1 MSENGKIDWE
11 WIYDQMASSDEDS
24 VEEMEYADSS
34 TLTES
39 QLRAKE
45 AILKQREQKRLAEN
59 SKGVEVIEI
68 DPEAAHNE
76 GQAAPSNIASGGE
89 GAADKDEG
97 EVQEVGDTST
107 DQMKYPKAGD
117 AIQFKER
124 DIWHNAQVL
133 GRGGKASSRLHAGY
147 FNLMVDSQKIGVYLD
162 RVEWRRVGQSEDENI
177 PQRKKYAALV
187 PVEEATRSVIAQR
200 NTSRNEQSSKFFR
213 AIRAMEAK
221 YKEEE
226 DGGDPAE
233 RDAELE
239 MRLDEQRSAG
249 EVALEDL
256 MDCFAERQENGEG
269 GEDIDLEGE
278 STSSEG
284 TAEDEIFDE
293 F

>member
-59 SKGVEVIEI
+59 SKEVEVIEI

-89 GAADKDEG
+89 GAADQDEG

-107 DQMKYPKAGD
+107 DQMKYPKAGE
-117 AIQFKER
+117 AIQIKER
-124 DIWHNAQVL
+124 GGWQNAQVL

-200 NTSRNEQSSKFFR
+200 NTSRKEQRDKFF
-213 AIRAMEAK
+213 RAMEAK
-221 YKEEE
+221 YRRGE

-249 EVALEDL
+249 EVARQDL
-256 MDCFAERQENGEG
+256 MDYFVERQENGEG
-269 GEDIDLEGE
+269 GEEVDLEGE

-284 TAEDEIFDE
+284 TTEDEIFDDE

>member
-1 MSENGKIDWE
+1 M
-11 WIYDQMASSDEDS
+11 
-24 VEEMEYADSS
+24 
-34 TLTES
+34 
-39 QLRAKE
+39 
-45 AILKQREQKRLAEN
+45 AEN
-59 SKGVEVIEI
+59 SQEVEAIEI

-107 DQMKYPKAGD
+107 DQMKYPKAGE
-117 AIQFKER
+117 AIQIKER
-124 DIWHNAQVL
+124 GGWQNAQVL

-226 DGGDPAE
+226 DHHGGDPAE

-249 EVALEDL
+249 KVALEDL
-256 MDCFAERQENGEG
+256 MDCFVERQENGEG
-269 GEDIDLEGE
+269 GEEVDLEGE

-284 TAEDEIFDE
+284 TTEDEIFDDE

>member
-1 MSENGKIDWE
+1 M
-11 WIYDQMASSDEDS
+11 
-24 VEEMEYADSS
+24 V
-34 TLTES
+34 
-39 QLRAKE
+39 
-45 AILKQREQKRLAEN
+45 
-59 SKGVEVIEI
+59 
-68 DPEAAHNE
+68 
-76 GQAAPSNIASGGE
+76 
-89 GAADKDEG
+89 
-97 EVQEVGDTST
+97 
-107 DQMKYPKAGD
+107 
-117 AIQFKER
+117 
-124 DIWHNAQVL
+124 
-133 GRGGKASSRLHAGY
+133 
-147 FNLMVDSQKIGVYLD
+147 VDSQKIGVYLD

>member
-1 MSENGKIDWE
+1 M
-11 WIYDQMASSDEDS
+11 
-24 VEEMEYADSS
+24 
-34 TLTES
+34 
-39 QLRAKE
+39 
-45 AILKQREQKRLAEN
+45 AEN
-59 SKGVEVIEI
+59 SQEVEAIEI

-76 GQAAPSNIASGGE
+76 GQAAPSNIASGE
-89 GAADKDEG
+89 GGTDKDEG
-97 EVQEVGDTST
+97 EVQGEEVGDTSA

-147 FNLMVDSQKIGVYLD
+147 FILVVDSQKIGVYLD

-200 NTSRNEQSSKFFR
+200 NTSRKEQRDKFF
-213 AIRAMEAK
+213 RAMEAK
-221 YKEEE
+221 YRRGE

-256 MDCFAERQENGEG
+256 MDYFAERQENGEG
-269 GEDIDLEGE
+269 GEEVDLEGE
-278 STSSEG
+278 SEG

>member
-1 MSENGKIDWE
+1 
-11 WIYDQMASSDEDS
+11 MASSDEDS

-45 AILKQREQKRLAEN
+45 AILKQTEQKRLAEN
-59 SKGVEVIEI
+59 SKEVEVIEI

-107 DQMKYPKAGD
+107 DQMKYPKAGE
-117 AIQFKER
+117 AIQIKER
-124 DIWHNAQVL
+124 GGWQNAQVL

-162 RVEWRRVGQSEDENI
+162 MVEWRRVSQSENENI

-249 EVALEDL
+249 KVALEDL

-284 TAEDEIFDE
+284 TTEDEIFDDE

>member
-1 MSENGKIDWE
+1 
-11 WIYDQMASSDEDS
+11 MASSDEES
-24 VEEMEYADSS
+24 EIEYAESS
-34 TLTES
+34 TLTEA
-39 QLRAKE
+39 QVRAKE

-59 SKGVEVIEI
+59 SKEVEVIEI

-107 DQMKYPKAGD
+107 DQMKYPKAGE
-117 AIQFKER
+117 AIQIKER
-124 DIWHNAQVL
+124 GGWQNAQVL

-239 MRLDEQRSAG
+239 MRLDEQQSAG

-256 MDCFAERQENGEG
+256 MDYFVERQENGEG
-269 GEDIDLEGE
+269 GEEVDLEGE

-284 TAEDEIFDE
+284 TTEDEIFDDE

>member
-1 MSENGKIDWE
+1 MDWK
-11 WIYDQMASSDEDS
+11 WIEDLMLASSDEDS
-24 VEEMEYADSS
+24 VEEMQYAESS
-34 TLTES
+34 TLRES

-45 AILKQREQKRLAEN
+45 SILKQREQKRLAEN
-59 SKGVEVIEI
+59 SKEVEVIEI

-76 GQAAPSNIASGGE
+76 GQAAPSNIASGE
-89 GAADKDEG
+89 GAADEDEG
-97 EVQEVGDTST
+97 EVHGEEVDDTST
-107 DQMKYPKAGD
+107 GQMKYPKAGE
-117 AIQFKER
+117 AIQFRER
-124 DIWHNAQVL
+124 GVWQNAQVL

-162 RVEWRRVGQSEDENI
+162 RVEWRRVDQSEDENI

-187 PVEEATRSVIAQR
+187 PVDLEVATRSVMAHR
-200 NTSRNEQSSKFFR
+200 NTSRKEERDRFF
-213 AIRAMEAK
+213 RAMEAK

-233 RDAELE
+233 TDAELE

-249 EVALEDL
+249 EVALQDL

-269 GEDIDLEGE
+269 GEEVDLEGE

-284 TAEDEIFDE
+284 TTEDETFDDE

>member
-1 MSENGKIDWE
+1 
-11 WIYDQMASSDEDS
+11 MASSDEDS

-45 AILKQREQKRLAEN
+45 AILKQTEQKRLAEN
-59 SKGVEVIEI
+59 SKEVEVIEI

-107 DQMKYPKAGD
+107 DQMKYPKAGE
-117 AIQFKER
+117 AIQIKER
-124 DIWHNAQVL
+124 GGWQNAQVL

-200 NTSRNEQSSKFFR
+200 NTSRKEQRDKFF
-213 AIRAMEAK
+213 RAMEAK
-221 YKEEE
+221 YRRGE

-239 MRLDEQRSAG
+239 MRLDERRSAG
-249 EVALEDL
+249 EVALQDL
-256 MDCFAERQENGEG
+256 MDYFVERQENGEG

-284 TAEDEIFDE
+284 TTEDEIFDDE

>member
-1 MSENGKIDWE
+1 MSENGNIDWE

-24 VEEMEYADSS
+24 VEEMEYVDSS

-59 SKGVEVIEI
+59 SKEVEVIEI

-76 GQAAPSNIASGGE
+76 GQAAPSNIASGE
-89 GAADKDEG
+89 GGAGKDEG

-107 DQMKYPKAGD
+107 DQMKYPKAGE

-124 DIWHNAQVL
+124 DVWQNAQVL

-147 FNLMVDSQKIGVYLD
+147 FNLVVDSQKIGVYLD

-256 MDCFAERQENGEG
+256 MDCFVERQENGEG
-269 GEDIDLEGE
+269 GEEVDLEGE
-278 STSSEG
+278 SEG

>member
-1 MSENGKIDWE
+1 MSENGNIDWE

-24 VEEMEYADSS
+24 VEEMEYVDSS

-59 SKGVEVIEI
+59 SKEVEVIEI

-76 GQAAPSNIASGGE
+76 GQAAPSNIASGE
-89 GAADKDEG
+89 GGAGKDEG

-107 DQMKYPKAGD
+107 DQMKYPKAGE
-117 AIQFKER
+117 AIQIKER
-124 DIWHNAQVL
+124 GGWQNAQVL

-162 RVEWRRVGQSEDENI
+162 RVEWRRVSQSEDENI

-249 EVALEDL
+249 EVALQDL
-256 MDCFAERQENGEG
+256 MDYFVERQENGEG
-269 GEDIDLEGE
+269 GEEVDLEGE
-278 STSSEG
+278 SEG
-284 TAEDEIFDE
+284 TAEDEIFDDE

>member
-1 MSENGKIDWE
+1 
-11 WIYDQMASSDEDS
+11 MASSDEDS

-59 SKGVEVIEI
+59 SKEVEVIEI

-97 EVQEVGDTST
+97 EVQGEEVGDTST
-107 DQMKYPKAGD
+107 DQIKYPKAGE
-117 AIQFKER
+117 AIQIKER
-124 DIWHNAQVL
+124 GGWQNAQVL

-249 EVALEDL
+249 EVVLEDL